1 VNDKSDREILLA
13 VYQDVATLK
22 EKVLN
27 NCEDV
32 AKMHKDYYGNGD
44 GGTRRVITS
53 LQTQMALVMKLGGGV
68 VTAVLASLAIAI
80 MDLVRY

>member
-1 VNDKSDREILLA
+1 MDEVIRSNTALA
-13 VYQDVATLK
+13 VENARLTERVDASCDQFNL
-22 EKVLN
+22 L
-27 NCEDV
+27 
-32 AKMHKDYYGNGD
+32 HKDYYGNGD